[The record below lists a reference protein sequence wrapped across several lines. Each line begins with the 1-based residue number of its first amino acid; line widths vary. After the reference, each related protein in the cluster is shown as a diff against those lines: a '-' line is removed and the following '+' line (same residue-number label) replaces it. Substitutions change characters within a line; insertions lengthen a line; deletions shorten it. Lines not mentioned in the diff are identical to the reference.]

1 MALSL
6 ISRSESFVLRDLVRE
21 CVEEFRRRGLRVG
34 PKEEGTVKAI
44 WSVVRRRVEERLGV
58 VLEGRREGNYKVYY
72 VVRERQG
79 TGGFVVS

>member
-1 MALSL
+1 VALSL

-34 PKEEGTVKAI
+34 PKEETVKAI

-58 VLEGRREGNYKVYY
+58 VLEG
-72 VVRERQG
+72 
-79 TGGFVVS
+79 GGRVIIRSIMW

>member
-34 PKEEGTVKAI
+34 PKEETVKAI

>member
-34 PKEEGTVKAI
+34 PKEETVKAI

-58 VLEGRREGNYKVYY
+58 VLEG
-72 VVRERQG
+72 
-79 TGGFVVS
+79 GGRVIIRSIMW